1 MSSQI
6 TELQLTDGTTYRRG
20 EHAPHRTIST
30 ARQADIPVIVHSIE
44 DAGSRIEVHL
54 SKGYHLQFPAARLAR
69 LVLQTNSA

>member
-6 TELQLTDGTTYRRG
+6 TELLLTDGTTYRRG

-30 ARQADIPVIVHSIE
+30 TRQTDIPVIVRSIK

-54 SKGYHLQFPAARLAR
+54 NKGYTLAFPAARIAR
-69 LVLQTNSA
+69 LVLSTGA